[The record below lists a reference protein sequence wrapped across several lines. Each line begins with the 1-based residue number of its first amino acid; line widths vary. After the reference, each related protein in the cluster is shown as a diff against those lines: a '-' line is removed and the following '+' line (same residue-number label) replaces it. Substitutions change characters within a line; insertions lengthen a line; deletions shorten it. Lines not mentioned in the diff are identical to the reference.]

1 MKSKKLGSA
10 ILLPAESKR
19 GKNNNNM
26 VKMAKMWFSGHVL
39 AEKVNASTKFAT
51 FGNGPTFYM
60 TIRIHPCMSLL
71 NSIFCQLK
79 CLGKHSE
86 DSHLNIT
93 EFTVCIK

>member
-1 MKSKKLGSA
+1 
-10 ILLPAESKR
+10 
-19 GKNNNNM
+19 M

-86 DSHLNIT
+86 LYLGQMLSNSKYKKMWLW
-93 EFTVCIK
+93 